1 MAEAVPE
8 GNAAVPIA
16 VPDPLTTM
24 PIAATVE
31 KHEEQEYEMA
41 TYPVVQQE
49 GWLIF

>member
-1 MAEAVPE
+1 MMAEAVPE
-8 GNAAVPIA
+8 GNAAV
-16 VPDPLTTM
+16 